1 MGALQQLNF
10 GRHHKRIVFQVTSR
24 CVTKMPFADTAVL

>member
-10 GRHHKRIVFQVTSR
+10 GGHHNRIAPEVTSR
-24 CVTKMPFADTAVL
+24 GVTKMPFADTAVL